1 MAEQRYLQRHHKQ
14 TRVTHAIFVISCIW
28 LMISGLFV
36 FIPQL
41 ATAAG
46 ADVAQFM
53 RVTHRI
59 VGCVFILTPIVSAII
74 SPSGAKHFLGKYGYK
89 WDADDKEWMKKFVP
103 YMLGPKRVHMPDAKE
118 VKSGQVVAD
127 GAIMVSALMM
137 MISGLMLWLG
147 GLAAAD
153 ATFMSV
159 ARLIHD
165 IFFLALVVFVIAHIY
180 LGAGIFQPYKGSL
193 TTMWGD
199 GKISESDALYHWG
212 KWAREEIE
220 AGKIV
225 DAPKK

>member
-14 TRVTHAIFVISCIW
+14 TRITHGIFVVSCIW

-41 ATAAG
+41 AAAVG
-46 ADVAQFM
+46 ADVAQAM
-53 RVTHRI
+53 RVSHRV
-59 VGCVFILTPIVSAII
+59 VGCIFILTPIVSAIA
-74 SPSGAKHFLGKYGYK
+74 SPKGARNFVGKYTYK

-127 GAIMVSALMM
+127 GAIMVSAFMM
-137 MISGLMLWLG
+137 MVSGLMLWLG
-147 GLAAAD
+147 GVYGAD
-153 ATFMSV
+153 AGLMGI
-159 ARLIHD
+159 ARLLHD
-165 IFFLALVVFVIAHIY
+165 IFFLLLVVFVIAHIY
-180 LGAGIFQPYKGSL
+180 LGAGIFQPYKRSL

-212 KWAREEIE
+212 KWAREKIE
-220 AGKIV
+220 AGEVVEDK
-225 DAPKK
+225 

>member
-1 MAEQRYLQRHHKQ
+1 MAEQRYLVRHHKQ
-14 TRVTHAIFVISCIW
+14 TRITHGIFVVSCIW
-28 LMISGLFV
+28 LAFSGLFV

-41 ATAAG
+41 AAAVG
-46 ADVAQFM
+46 GDVTQFM

-74 SPSGAKHFLGKYGYK
+74 SPSGAKHFFSKYSYK

-127 GAIMVSALMM
+127 GAIMVGALGMM
-137 MISGLMLWLG
+137 VSGLMLWLG
-147 GLAAAD
+147 GVFAAD

-159 ARLIHD
+159 ARLLHD
-165 IFFLALVVFVIAHIY
+165 VFFLLLVVFVIAHIY
-180 LGAGIFQPYKGSL
+180 LGAGIFQPYKRSL
-193 TTMWGD
+193 RTMWGD

-220 AGKIV
+220 EGRV
-225 DAPKK
+225 YEDKK

>member
-14 TRVTHAIFVISCIW
+14 TRITHGIFVVSCIW
-28 LMISGLFV
+28 LAISGLFV

-41 ATAAG
+41 SVAAG

-59 VGCVFILTPIVSAII
+59 VGCILILTPIVSALI
-74 SPSGAKHFLGKYGYK
+74 SPKAAGHFFKKYSYK

-127 GAIMVSALMM
+127 GAIMVGALGM

-147 GLAAAD
+147 GVFAAD

-159 ARLIHD
+159 ARLRPACCVS
-165 IFFLALVVFVIAHIY
+165 LLVVSVSAHVR
-180 LGAGIFQPYKGSL
+180 LGAGIFQPYK
-193 TTMWGD
+193 
-199 GKISESDALYHWG
+199 
-212 KWAREEIE
+212 
-220 AGKIV
+220 
-225 DAPKK
+225 